1 MKTGK
6 TEDLGKIS
14 NTIIKIIYELYY
26 IIIIINESRRC
37 KKNIRKI

>member
-6 TEDLGKIS
+6 TEDLGNIS

-26 IIIIINESRRC
+26 IIIINESRRC